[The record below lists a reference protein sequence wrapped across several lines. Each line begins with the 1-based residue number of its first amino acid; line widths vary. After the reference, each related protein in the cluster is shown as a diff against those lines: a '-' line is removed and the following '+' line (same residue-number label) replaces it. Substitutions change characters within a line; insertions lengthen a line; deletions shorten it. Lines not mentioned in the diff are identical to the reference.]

1 MSNSYFIITNNYKK
15 ILTDVGWVAIVD
27 AQLYANNILTYSSS
41 HRALAAMQVI
51 PAITSGEGPEV
62 GKSIVSSMTLFHRL
76 QQDYA
81 DVIPDMVS
89 FIDMLRKSG
98 VRDLALNALLH
109 TVLPK
114 LRMSACLTEN
124 KSKEFDTALD
134 DVAAADKY
142 CLHGGRGKV
151 LFSQNDCTQ
160 AVLCALDTLES
171 ALSAVQDIQETG
183 DVKTAQI
190 DDAINDELHYIEMY
204 PLSAPNA
211 VVACKRMQILR
222 RQRREI
228 KDKICCARWF
238 QQLFE
243 PIQLEQIHALREKIM
258 NQNDRI
264 YQLRAPS
271 LFQHQVDDFL

>member
-1 MSNSYFIITNNYKK
+1 
-15 ILTDVGWVAIVD
+15 
-27 AQLYANNILTYSSS
+27 
-41 HRALAAMQVI
+41 
-51 PAITSGEGPEV
+51 
-62 GKSIVSSMTLFHRL
+62 MTLFHRL

-81 DVIPDMVS
+81 DVIPDVVS
-89 FIDMLRKSG
+89 FIDTLRKSG

-114 LRMSACLTEN
+114 LHMSACPT
-124 KSKEFDTALD
+124 KSEPKKLATKPDS
-134 DVAAADKY
+134 AATADKY

-258 NQNDRI
+258 SQNERI
-264 YQLRAPS
+264 YQLRVPG
-271 LFQHQVDDFL
+271 LFQHQVDDI